1 MSQIICNF
9 LRWELR
15 VGLGNACRSAVAG
28 RSHQASLRAPIERF
42 ATLTWRTRRGGTELS
57 ETTPISLPLTD
68 RAASARVM
76 DSPSLSEGSF
86 IIVDRDSEQSQS
98 LPGPFPP
105 KDTHPDASVVHY
117 FHRS

>member
-1 MSQIICNF
+1 MHVTNNLQFSA
-9 LRWELR
+9 
-15 VGLGNACRSAVAG
+15 LGVAG
-28 RSHQASLRAPIERF
+28 GFGKRLSVGSRRPSLRAPIERF